1 MCFFLFFS
9 SVLSTPCVHHFFYNN
24 FLLNSAFSLHFL
36 CNRLIISVL
45 HSEGLSCEPSLSL
58 HFWPKFGNILTSIGN
73 LLMKIWMSITI
84 IKSLFAFT
92 GSLFTIVGGLFT
104 IAASL
109 LVKIPSVGTVL
120 ETHFSALPD
129 LPYKQMKGS
138 EG

>member
-1 MCFFLFFS
+1 MES
-9 SVLSTPCVHHFFYNN
+9 
-24 FLLNSAFSLHFL
+24 
-36 CNRLIISVL
+36 
-45 HSEGLSCEPSLSL
+45 
-58 HFWPKFGNILTSIGN
+58 

-84 IKSLFAFT
+84 IKSLFTFA

-129 LPYKQMKGS
+129 LSYKRVEGS